1 MPGRMKFDFQLG
13 QPQTRRAAPRR
24 PDSPMRIL
32 VMGDFSG
39 RHSRGVE
46 TPADLASRATVAVDI
61 DNFDRALS
69 RLAPRLQLPPSAADG
84 SGLAIEFRQLDD
96 FHPDHLYK
104 SLSLFQAL
112 RETRARLLNPA
123 TFAQA
128 AAELRQAVS
137 PRSELEGSTG
147 VGEQP
152 RERGTRGRRRNVR
165 TAIGP
170 QGD

>member
-1 MPGRMKFDFQLG
+1 MKFDFQLE

-32 VMGDFSG
+32 VMGDFSA

-46 TPADLASRATVAVDI
+46 TPAGLASRATVAVDI

-84 SGLAIEFRQLDD
+84 AGLAVEFRQLDD

-112 RETRARLLNPA
+112 RETRVRLQNPA
-123 TFAQA
+123 TFEQTA
-128 AAELRQAVS
+128 ADLRQAVS
-137 PRSELEGSTG
+137 PRSELEGSTAVDSSEG
-147 VGEQP
+147 SGGQEDDAATF
-152 RERGTRGRRRNVR
+152 ERLLGGKVT
-165 TAIGP
+165 
-170 QGD
+170 D